1 MKYALAALVALV
13 IGSQADAQLIRRYNR
28 AGYTPSSSY
37 YYTSPSYYGTPYYN
51 SGVVTSSYYTP
62 GWGTNYVTPA
72 SGIYYSSPGISVG
85 SGYWNSGY
93 SNYYG
98 GSYYGNRSWNNW
110 NGGWNRRGYRW

>member
-13 IGSQADAQLIRRYNR
+13 IGSQADAQLIRRQPR

-37 YYTSPSYYGTPYYN
+37 YYSSPSYYGTPHYN
-51 SGVVTSSYYTP
+51 SGVVASSYYTP

-72 SGIYYSSPGISVG
+72 SGIYFGTG
-85 SGYWNSGY
+85 WNTGY

-98 GSYYGNRSWNNW
+98 NRYYGNRSWNNW